1 MSAGRTIYY
10 SSARCGAGKTHW
22 AIKLLAEQRV
32 QAILAVDRKEV
43 AEGRAGA
50 IRDAG
55 ETVGL
60 HPHVEIIVSDDG
72 GDAAAWRGSVARR
85 ITDAA
90 AAHAGNQHV
99 VLIITHAGLRLADL
113 SRFIGWTLIIDE
125 VPSVFEHMVEDTGAM
140 LTWLEANY
148 ELGPE
153 VPDGGHE
160 IHFKG
165 AFSPG
170 DLAKPAAD
178 TGRPSTRWC

>member
-32 QAILAVDRKEV
+32 QAVLAVDRREV
-43 AEGRAGA
+43 AEDRAEA

-55 ETVGL
+55 EKAGF

-72 GDAAAWRGSVARR
+72 DDAAWRGSVARR

-90 AAHAGNQHV
+90 AAHADDQHV
-99 VLIITHAGLRLADL
+99 VLIITHAGFRLADL
-113 SRFIGWTLIIDE
+113 SGFIGWTLIIDE
-125 VPSVFEHMVEDTGAM
+125 VPSVFEHIVEDTGAM
-140 LTWLEANY
+140 LTWLDANY

-153 VPDGGHE
+153 VPSGGHE

-165 AFSPG
+165 AFSP
-170 DLAKPAAD
+170 AISPSRAAA
-178 TGRPSTRWC
+178 TGSTSTRWC